1 MAAPPLLLRS
11 RVSSRHIS
19 TALRCPFSKKAIGF
33 EAPPLA
39 PTSRRVSR
47 IQSDFGGSDVDV
59 AAPQRDCF
67 GSPYID
73 TLRAVSKLGID
84 SARCMHP
91 STMLG
96 SE

>member
-47 IQSDFGGSDVDV
+47 IQRLPAISGALMSMLPLHS
-59 AAPQRDCF
+59 AIA
-67 GSPYID
+67 
-73 TLRAVSKLGID
+73 
-84 SARCMHP
+84 SARLTSILSAQSQSWGLIPQGISMP
-91 STMLG
+91 L
-96 SE
+96 